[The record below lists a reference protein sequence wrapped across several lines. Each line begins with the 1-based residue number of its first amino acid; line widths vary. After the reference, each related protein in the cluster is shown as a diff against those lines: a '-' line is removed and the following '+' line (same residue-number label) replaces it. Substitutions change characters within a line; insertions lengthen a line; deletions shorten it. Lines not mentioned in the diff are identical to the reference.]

1 MKILKNIRNVI
12 LFILGVAFFIFALSM
27 SMLLLN
33 FNKYGLTQFGDTTF
47 VLINNDIVSD
57 VYKKGDLVFAESHN
71 IMTLKE
77 GEMMF
82 AYRVDSQGGV
92 HVDLGKIGH
101 IYPEENA
108 ISFENGNTYSTEFLA
123 GVPTNHYKSV
133 GTFLSVVESKWG
145 FLFIVLVPCFL
156 IFLYEIYALI
166 VEIKYGGEEENA

>member
-1 MKILKNIRNVI
+1 MKVLNTIKSVI

-47 VLINNDIVSD
+47 VIINNDIVSD
-57 VYKKGDLVFAESHN
+57 EYKKGDLVFAESRN
-71 IMTLKE
+71 IVTLKE
-77 GEMMF
+77 GDMMF
-82 AYRVDSQGGV
+82 AYRVDSQGSV

-108 ISFENGNTYSTEFLA
+108 ISFENGNTYSVEFLA
-123 GVPTNHYKSV
+123 GVPSGCKKGIGS
-133 GTFLSVVESKWG
+133 FLSVVESKWG

-166 VEIKYGGEEENA
+166 IEIKYGGEEENA